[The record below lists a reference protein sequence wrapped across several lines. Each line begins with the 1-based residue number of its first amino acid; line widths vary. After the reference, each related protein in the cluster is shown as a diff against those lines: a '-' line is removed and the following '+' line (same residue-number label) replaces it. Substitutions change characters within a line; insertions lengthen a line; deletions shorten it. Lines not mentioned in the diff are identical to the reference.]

1 MSSFVEVG
9 LVGRV
14 GGVGCGVVSCG
25 SGGISVVVVVV
36 EGVVVEVCSSVLFTT

>member
-1 MSSFVEVG
+1 MSSFVEVR

-14 GGVGCGVVSCG
+14 AGVGCGVVSCG

-36 EGVVVEVCSSVLFTT
+36 EGVEVCSSVLFTT

>member
-1 MSSFVEVG
+1 MSSYVEVG

-14 GGVGCGVVSCG
+14 AGVGCGVVSCG

-36 EGVVVEVCSSVLFTT
+36 EGDEVCSSVLFTT